1 VCFGCIELR
10 ALNCIEE
17 IRDRRI
23 RVQRRCRIFFDVV
36 YRCDKLAAYSLD
48 SHSAAFFRVP
58 NAVHD
63 DTAGL
68 VDSATS
74 GV

>member
-1 VCFGCIELR
+1 VGVIELR
-10 ALNCIEE
+10 VLNCIEE
-17 IRDRRI
+17 ICDRRI

-48 SHSAAFFRVP
+48 GHSAGFSRVP

-63 DTAGL
+63 DTVGL
-68 VDSATS
+68 VDSTAS